1 MRFTVTFLERT
12 TVLCFSIIFIFT
24 VYAPIFSQKPDS
36 ASSIS
41 SQSDMA
47 KVKELRGQYK
57 NRTIWDQIFAFP
69 GRLLFFPLKLILIGA
84 KESIIFIDES
94 KIIPK
99 VQDFLIA
106 DDGSRVA
113 VPTYTSRIGVGI
125 KYRQYGLLNP
135 ESRLSFLV
143 MLGLSQRQRYAID
156 LERVSLLK
164 ARLYSSYGGLYE
176 KLTTELFY
184 GIGPDA
190 RKRDKTN
197 YTREGVAAK
206 IALGVNI
213 AKYTSF
219 ESHLGFELNNILPG
233 KSNEYPSTD
242 EIYDSETSPG
252 LDSEVK
258 LAKIEFKLLH
268 LSINRPGNPSSG
280 FDAQAKFGFSQQIS
294 DDQFEFFKFYFD
306 VKRYIHLFYKRVL
319 MLRIATELT
328 EPLSGKQ
335 VPFYYLSELSE
346 DNSFRGL
353 DRGRFRDLDMIMG
366 TAEFRYPISRNLEA
380 MIFADA
386 GQVSSNIIENYTNE
400 NLEVS
405 YGGGLRFIS
414 GGGGVTK
421 LEIGK
426 SKDGFLIKFT
436 LN

>member
-1 MRFTVTFLERT
+1 
-12 TVLCFSIIFIFT
+12 
-24 VYAPIFSQKPDS
+24 
-36 ASSIS
+36 
-41 SQSDMA
+41 MA
-47 KVKELRGQYK
+47 KVKELRSQYK
-57 NRTIWDQIFAFP
+57 NRTTWDQIFAFP
-69 GRLLFFPLKLILIGA
+69 GKLLFFPFKLILIGT
-84 KESIIFIDES
+84 KEAIIFIDES

-125 KYRQYGLLNP
+125 KYRQYRLLNP

-143 MLGLSQRQRYAID
+143 MYGLSQRQRYAID

-164 ARLYSSYGGLYE
+164 DLFYSSYGGLYE
-176 KLTTELFY
+176 KLTTEPFY

-190 RKRDKTN
+190 RKEDRTN

-219 ESHLGFELNNILPG
+219 ETLLGFELNNILPG
-233 KSNEYPSTD
+233 RSTSSPSTD
-242 EIYDSETSPG
+242 EIYESETLPG

-258 LAKIEFKLLH
+258 LAKIEFKLLY
-268 LSINRPGNPSSG
+268 LSINRPGNPLSG
-280 FDAQAKFGFSQQIS
+280 FDARAKFGYFQQIS
-294 DDQFEFFKFYFD
+294 DDQFKFFKYYFD
-306 VKRYIHLFYKRVL
+306 VEQYIHLFYQRVL
-319 MLRIATELT
+319 MLRIAAEFT

-335 VPFYYLSELSE
+335 VPFYHLSELSE
-346 DNSFRGL
+346 DRSFRGL
-353 DRGRFRDLDMIMG
+353 NRGRFRDWDMIMG
-366 TAEFRYPISRNLEA
+366 TAEFRYPLSRSLEA

-386 GQVSSNIIENYTNE
+386 GQVSSNIFENFASK

-421 LEIGK
+421 LEMGK
-426 SKDGFLIKFT
+426 SKDGFLVKFT